1 MTKKQKIMPRKKSA
15 TMAATVGTTHLRSL
29 GLSAGRKKAMISQMM
44 IGQQIITEKNR
55 ATLNRMVKP
64 PSAVRTVSWPPR
76 IASRIWSIIISMR
89 VGVAK

>member
-1 MTKKQKIMPRKKSA
+1 
-15 TMAATVGTTHLRSL
+15 MAATVGMTHLRSL
-29 GLSAGRKKAMISQMM
+29 GFSAGRKKPMISQMT
-44 IGQQIITEKNR
+44 IGVQMMTEKKH